1 MAENRPFKGVW
12 IPAGIYENEELGW
25 TEKIL
30 LIEIESLSSLGE
42 CYALNAHFAKHLHLS
57 KDRISKV
64 LTFLNRGGYISI
76 RFEYKKN
83 SKEIDKRVISINKL
97 AHPTL
102 WGIDEEV
109 NNSQKVV
116 GESSHVGIGEVTQ
129 GWVGENAYENNTVK
143 DINTS
148 FNNNTLV
155 DSAEST
161 SVTEDKK
168 PVPEEI
174 SDAEKEKCNFEIIYK
189 EYPKKVGKA
198 KAFDYYRQWIRG
210 RKMSTGT
217 QKLTNI
223 QIFRAVKK
231 YVEGNE
237 RKNNGDGLE
246 LQYYKNFDT
255 FMNKAILDYLEE

>member
-1 MAENRPFKGVW
+1 MNPF
-12 IPAGIYENEELGW
+12 IN
-25 TEKIL
+25 
-30 LIEIESLSSLGE
+30 
-42 CYALNAHFAKHLHLS
+42 
-57 KDRISKV
+57 KDRVIVANCDLANIIGLNKAIV
-64 LTFLNRGGYISI
+64 LNQ
-76 RFEYKKN
+76 
-83 SKEIDKRVISINKL
+83 INYWLEK
-97 AHPTL
+97 
-102 WGIDEEV
+102 
-109 NNSQKVV
+109 
-116 GESSHVGIGEVTQ
+116 SSHVIDGRK
-129 GWVGENAYENNTVK
+129 WVYNSFEAWHKQFSYWSLNTVK
-143 DINTS
+143 RTFKSLEEDGLIISGSYNKASFDKTKWYSIDYDKVFKLMQSLTQDDTAADSNWDNEESQNGTDNTIDYTKTTSKSTS
-148 FNNNTLV
+148 FSLTLV

-217 QKLTNI
+217 QKLTNV